1 MNRVTSVATVRRS
14 LADLMAANSS
24 LVDAQARASSQ
35 KQLQR
40 ASDGPAQAL
49 AALEHRGVLRRS
61 AQQQRNASDAGSWL
75 SSADTALASSVD
87 ELTRVRTLVSGAR
100 SGASDPNARKA
111 VADEI
116 RTIRTAM
123 LSLANTEHLGRPIFA
138 GTAATDAAF
147 APDGTYQGDTGA
159 VRRPIAPAVDV
170 QVNRSGSSVFG
181 TQAAVP
187 MDGNVFQVLDALA
200 AAVEAGDDS
209 AMATGIVRVDTAI
222 DRVES
227 AQVELGARARQ
238 VDDVVARSETADLDR
253 RQALSE
259 LEDVDIAEAILDLK
273 AREVGYQVA
282 LSATAQVSKLS
293 LLDFLR

>member
-14 LADLMAANSS
+14 LSDLMAANSA

-61 AQQQRNASDAGSWL
+61 AQQQRNASDARSWL

-138 GTAATDAAF
+138 GTASTDAAF
-147 APDGTYQGDTGA
+147 AADGTYQGDGGV

-170 QVNRSGSSVFG
+170 QVNRSGTSVFG
-181 TQAAVP
+181 TQTATP
-187 MDGNVFQVLDALA
+187 MDGNVFQVLEALA
-200 AAVEAGDDS
+200 TAVEAGDDA
-209 AMATGIVRVDTAI
+209 AMATGITRVDTAI

>member
-61 AQQQRNASDAGSWL
+61 AQQQRNASDARSWL

-138 GTAATDAAF
+138 GTAATDVAF

-209 AMATGIVRVDTAI
+209 AMATGIVRVDTSI

>member
-1 MNRVTSVATVRRS
+1 VAY
-14 LADLMAANSS
+14 
-24 LVDAQARASSQ
+24 
-35 KQLQR
+35 
-40 ASDGPAQAL
+40 
-49 AALEHRGVLRRS
+49 
-61 AQQQRNASDAGSWL
+61 
-75 SSADTALASSVD
+75 
-87 ELTRVRTLVSGAR
+87 
-100 SGASDPNARKA
+100 
-111 VADEI
+111 EI